1 VKLPR
6 DVSGK
11 QLVSG
16 LKRLGYA
23 VVRQTGAHIR
33 LKRKTNGEQ
42 PVTVPNHRQLK
53 IGTLDSIL
61 EDVEQHVG
69 VNREELMR
77 LLDL

>member
-16 LKRLGYA
+16 LKRLGYS

-33 LKRKTNGEQ
+33 LKRRTNGEQ
-42 PVTVPNHRQLK
+42 PVTVPNHKQIK
-53 IGTLDSIL
+53 VGTLDSIL
-61 EDVEQHVG
+61 EDVEVHLG
-69 VNREELMR
+69 INREELMR
-77 LLDL
+77 LLRI